1 VTRDLAIAG
10 IAALALHSLILSF
23 PLAGRSTPA
32 QLFTHKPMVLSIV
45 HPRAPVAP
53 APPALSSLVPPAP
66 PTHEISSVTRKQKF
80 HETTV
85 VSGKAWTSEKSFT
98 KIDTSETKKI
108 SKEIVNPEALR
119 PLSRVPEPAEK
130 EISVQAGEEETET
143 ARAVAPVEA
152 VPTDEHIPVGRAEI
166 SALPETQAGG
176 QEVVVSARPRY
187 AENPPP
193 PYPRAARQRGYEGR
207 TVLRVE
213 VLETGKVGGIEVANS
228 SGFDLLD
235 EASVRAVKDW
245 HFVPGTKNG
254 KRIGQWV
261 VVPIRF
267 SLK

>member
-10 IAALALHSLILSF
+10 VIAFVIHGLILSF

-32 QLFTHKPMVLSIV
+32 QLFTHKPIALSIV
-45 HPRAPVAP
+45 HLRAPVAP
-53 APPALSSLVPPAP
+53 APPALSSLVPPAL
-66 PTHEISSVTRKQKF
+66 PTHKAPPEVRRPDT

-85 VSGKAWTSEKSFT
+85 ISGKATTSEKSST

-108 SKEIVNPEALR
+108 SKEIANPEALR

-130 EISVQAGEEETET
+130 EIYAQAGEEETET

-152 VPTDEHIPVGRAEI
+152 VPTDKHIPVGRAEI
-166 SALPETQAGG
+166 SALPETQAG
-176 QEVVVSARPRY
+176 EEAVVVSARPRY

-193 PYPRAARQRGYEGR
+193 PYPRAARQRGNEGR
-207 TVLRVE
+207 TLLRVE
-213 VLETGKVGGIEVANS
+213 VLETGKVGGIEIATS
-228 SGFDLLD
+228 SGFDVLD
-235 EASVRAVKDW
+235 EAAVQAVKDW
-245 HFVPGTKNG
+245 YFVPGTKNG
-254 KRIGQWV
+254 KRVRQWV